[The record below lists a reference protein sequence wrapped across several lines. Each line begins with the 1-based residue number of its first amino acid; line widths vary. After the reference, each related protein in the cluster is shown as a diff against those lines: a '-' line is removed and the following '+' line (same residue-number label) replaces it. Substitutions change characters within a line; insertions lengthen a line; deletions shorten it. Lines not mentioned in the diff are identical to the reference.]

1 MLGDLVSGEPPVAS
15 LTALGEEIERDLTEL
30 ALALC
35 EPSVASI
42 DPARLIDAARRLAQ
56 VQGALLIINQ
66 SGLAALTQLVRDQLI
81 ALGQQATTTQHSS
94 YVIVQRF
101 QGLIRQALAHCLRG
115 QTLTTAELLRC
126 WHQQLAI
133 GGPSSLH
140 PAILVALDIDP
151 NALAE
156 LPAQEVNHQSPP
168 DPDQSLLTLLR
179 AHDEIALRAAAQQ
192 IATLFAQAATRSKQ
206 RHGQF
211 FWLAVQACLL
221 EYANEGGDAAPIK
234 KIAAAG
240 IRLLRQ
246 IDHQSTSITDAALGS
261 VTREALF
268 VLAQRPA
275 QSTLARAVVKL
286 FRVEQQFTLPA
297 HTIAFDAVNDEGF
310 AIWALA
316 LDALISKIEAN
327 PSSIADPAAWNPLV
341 DTASVWQSLSSVAN
355 ILQDLVTDI
364 ASKSLEPSHAEGL
377 AAGLLC
383 LRDCVDTDA
392 LPTAIQVMKQLL
404 SSAEPRQCLD
414 QLGQWS
420 RFESAHRLFMTLV
433 SAMRA
438 DMAQVEHLLDA
449 EPPVEAVTALKA
461 AVAVLTRIAGA
472 LQLLDLIDERK
483 RVVQL
488 RDALAQKSTTAWIDE
503 TFAKQWVLLQTI
515 FAQLPLQKTLQV
527 RQLPLPE
534 LGLDTIFIQEARALI
549 QVMRDDAAIL
559 NMAGM
564 AQAAHTLGGCSATVG
579 LSGLAELSL
588 ALESTLEQLLLS
600 GAALDAALLNTVL
613 ATIACLLEDFAIHN
627 KRGDAPELVQCLREY
642 LVTSVANNHV
652 EKLDLNVDLPAQQAA
667 EPILIKALDELVID
681 TSDEMAHDVS
691 ESNEVTQPAQEV
703 NVERLLTTLTSS
715 SSNSLPIHPLTQ
727 PLTPSL
733 NPTSTSPSASKEP
746 SNSSSTLPSTPLS
759 TSALT
764 AELTTAKLAPQLF
777 DEHDE
782 LYEIFKLEAAD
793 LLPQLEQSLRQWE
806 HDPEDGAPAAQLL
819 RVLHTLKGSAR
830 MAGQDH
836 LGTEFHH
843 AEAEVG
849 TLLRQAP
856 NSRVPA
862 IVALLHRVDFWVYA
876 LSQKA
881 DVPPEN
887 RSVTSRDVAVALD
900 IDIEGG
906 TPAELPELL
915 ELSERTAFPDPS
927 EFAHPSEFASPPGL
941 TQSKRSTATA
951 EFADATPL
959 AGQPQHQPQLLGASA
974 ARTQE
979 FESDSG
985 APTATP
991 LTEKRLPMLRVR
1003 ADRLAQFA
1011 DTGAEIWSSNA
1022 QLREILQEQRR
1033 SFADLSDDL
1042 SRLRGQLRELEIE
1055 AESRVLARAAEGGST
1070 DFDPLEFDRYT
1081 RLHELTRMMAESITD
1096 VVGVQRSLA
1105 GQLERL
1111 TTSVAEQMR
1120 DLRRQQS
1127 ELQVLRSQPLHSV
1140 EARLRHVLRQAA
1152 HEVGCEVELV
1162 LRHGSVEIERVLLD
1176 RLLGP
1181 LEHLLRNSVVHG
1193 IEPAQ
1198 QRLLLGKPASGRVMI
1213 SAAVT
1218 GNELQLI
1225 VQDDGRGLDLQRI
1238 RQRAIEVGL
1247 LRVGEALDKRALSA
1261 LIFAPGLSTANQLTA
1276 LSGRGIGM
1284 DAVRAELH
1292 ALGGQIEVESEAGQG
1307 CLFTL
1312 RVPMGLASV
1321 LVVLARAG
1329 QWRIG
1334 LPAALVKQALQIDAA
1349 KIASADQQQIEW
1361 QGTSLPLRHLGR
1373 TLGDQDAPI
1382 TKGRVPVAIVSDGDK
1397 TIALQ
1402 LNVIEGQRE
1411 LIVKHPGPQ
1420 LSRVP
1425 GLAGASVLADGAIAL
1440 IIHPF
1445 RLPEAISV
1453 TTPPAVEPQVMT
1465 VLVVDDSLT
1474 VRRASQRFL
1483 ERHGYAAALA
1493 RDGVEALAYL
1503 GNARPALI
1511 LLDIEMPR
1519 MDGFELLAILREDTR
1534 WRDIPVVMITSRM
1547 ADRHRERAMQLGAND
1562 YLGKPYREEAL
1573 LALLS
1578 DMLAGVRSSESVSET
1593 VTNNAAEIDITTD
1606 ISATLLSH

>member
-1 MLGDLVSGEPPVAS
+1 MLGDLVGGEPPVAS
-15 LTALGEEIERDLTEL
+15 LAALGEEIERDLTEL
-30 ALALC
+30 ALALR
-35 EPSVASI
+35 EPREASI
-42 DPARLIDAARRLAQ
+42 DPAPLVDAARHLAQ

-66 SGLAALTQLVRDQLI
+66 PGLAALTQLVRDQLI
-81 ALGQQATTTQHSS
+81 TLGQQATTTQYSS

-126 WHQQLAI
+126 WYQQLAI
-133 GGPSSLH
+133 GGPSGLH
-140 PAILVALDIDP
+140 PATLLALDIDP
-151 NALAE
+151 DVIAD
-156 LPAQEVNHQSPP
+156 LPAQEVNDQSLP
-168 DPDQSLLTLLR
+168 DTDQSLLTLLR
-179 AHDEIALRAAAQQ
+179 AQDDLALRAAAKQ
-192 IATLFAQAATRSKQ
+192 IATLFAQADPRSKQ
-206 RHGQF
+206 HNGQY

-221 EYANEGGDAAPIK
+221 EYADEGGDAAPIK

-240 IRLLRQ
+240 VRLLRQ
-246 IDHQSTSITDAALGS
+246 IDHQGTSIADAALGS

-268 VLAQRPA
+268 ELAQRPA
-275 QSTLARAVVKL
+275 QTTLARAVVKL

-297 HTIAFDAVNDEGF
+297 NSIALDGVSDEGF
-310 AIWALA
+310 AIWAGA

-341 DTASVWQSLSSVAN
+341 DTASVWQSLSPVAS
-355 ILQDLVTDI
+355 ILKDLVTDI
-364 ASKSLEPSHAEGL
+364 ASKSIEPSHAEGL

-383 LRDCVDTDA
+383 LRDGIDTDA
-392 LPTAIQVMKQLL
+392 LHAAIQTMKQLL

-414 QLGQWS
+414 QLGHWS
-420 RFESAHRLFMTLV
+420 RLESAHRLFMTLV
-433 SAMRA
+433 SAMQA

-461 AVAVLTRIAGA
+461 AVAVLTRIEGV
-472 LQLLDLIDERK
+472 LQLLDLTDERE

-488 RDALAQKSTTAWIDE
+488 RDALAQKSTAAWMDE
-503 TFAKQWVLLQTI
+503 AFAKQWVTLQTI
-515 FAQLPLQKTLQV
+515 FAQLPLQKSLQV
-527 RQLPLPE
+527 RQLPIPE
-534 LGLDTIFIQEARALI
+534 RGLDTIFVHEARALI

-579 LSGLAELSL
+579 LSGLSELSL
-588 ALESTLEQLLLS
+588 ALESTLEQLLVS
-600 GAALDAALLNTVL
+600 GATLDAALLDTVV
-613 ATIACLLEDFAIHN
+613 ATIGCLLEDFAIHN
-627 KRGDAPELVQCLREY
+627 TRGDAPELVQCLREY
-642 LVTSVANNHV
+642 LVAPVINNDV
-652 EKLDLNVDLPAQQAA
+652 ETLDLTLDLSARQAA
-667 EPILIKALDELVID
+667 EPILIKALDELAID
-681 TSDEMAHDVS
+681 TPDEMAHDVS

-703 NVERLLTTLTSS
+703 SVERLLTTLASS
-715 SSNSLPIHPLTQ
+715 SSNSPAIHPLTQ
-727 PLTPSL
+727 PLTPFL
-733 NPTSTSPSASKEP
+733 NPTSTSASASQEP
-746 SNSSSTLPSTPLS
+746 SNLPSTPPS
-759 TSALT
+759 NSVSA
-764 AELTTAKLAPQLF
+764 AGLTTAKFALQVF

-782 LYEIFKLEAAD
+782 LYEIFKLEAAE

-830 MAGQDH
+830 MAGQDD

-849 TLLRQAP
+849 VLLQQAP
-856 NSRVPA
+856 NKRVPA
-862 IVALLHRVDFWVYA
+862 IAALLHRVDFWIYA
-876 LSQKA
+876 LSQTA
-881 DVPPEN
+881 EMPLEDRSVSGMDVP
-887 RSVTSRDVAVALD
+887 VTLK
-900 IDIEGG
+900 IDIEDG
-906 TPAELPELL
+906 TPAKLSESL
-915 ELSERTAFPDPS
+915 ELSESTQFADLG
-927 EFAHPSEFASPPGL
+927 EFAHPSEFASSSGL
-941 TQSKRSTATA
+941 TQTKRSTATV
-951 EFADATPL
+951 EFAEATTV
-959 AGQPQHQPQLLGASA
+959 AGQYQPQPQPLDASA
-974 ARTQE
+974 PRTQE
-979 FESDSG
+979 FESDISVLSQM
-985 APTATP
+985 PVR
-991 LTEKRLPMLRVR
+991 EKRLPMLRVR

-1022 QLREILQEQRR
+1022 LLREILQEQRR
-1033 SFADLSDDL
+1033 SFSDLSDDL
-1042 SRLRGQLRELEIE
+1042 SRLRAQLRELEIE
-1055 AESRVLARAAEGGST
+1055 AESRVLARAAQDGST

-1096 VVGVQRSLA
+1096 VVGVQRGLA

-1111 TTSVAEQMR
+1111 TTSAAEQLR

-1127 ELQVLRSQPLHSV
+1127 ELQALRSQPLHSV

-1152 HEVGCEVELV
+1152 REVGCDIELV
-1162 LRHGSVEIERVLLD
+1162 LRDGSVEIERVLLD

-1181 LEHLLRNSVVHG
+1181 LEHLLRNAVVHG

-1198 QRLLLGKPASGRVMI
+1198 QRVTLGKSASGRVMI

-1225 VQDDGRGLDLQRI
+1225 VQDDGHGLDLQRI
-1238 RQRAIEVGL
+1238 RQRAIEAGL
-1247 LRVGEALDKRALSA
+1247 VRVGEDLDERALSA
-1261 LIFAPGLSTANQLTA
+1261 LIFAPGLSTANQVTA
-1276 LSGRGIGM
+1276 LAGRGIGM
-1284 DAVRAELH
+1284 DAVRTELH
-1292 ALGGQIEVESEAGQG
+1292 ALGGQIEVESGAGQG

-1329 QWRIG
+1329 KWRIG

-1349 KIASADQQQIEW
+1349 KIRADDQQIEW

-1445 RLPEAISV
+1445 RLPEAIPV
-1453 TTPPAVEPQVMT
+1453 TAPPAAEPQVIT

-1493 RDGVEALAYL
+1493 RDGIEALAYL
-1503 GNARPALI
+1503 GNACPALI

-1547 ADRHRERAMQLGAND
+1547 ADRHRERAMQLGANA
-1562 YLGKPYREEAL
+1562 YMGKPYREEAL

-1578 DMLAGVRSSESVSET
+1578 DILAGERSSNGVSET
-1593 VTNNAAEIDITTD
+1593 VTSNAAEIDIATD
-1606 ISATLLSH
+1606 ISAKLLSH